1 MKLFISLLIPLLV
14 GAVAGY
20 FTSKGVSTWYVTLNK
35 PSFNPPNW
43 LFGPVWT
50 TLYVLM
56 GVGLYLVW
64 KKPDDTIGRNIA
76 ITIFFI
82 HLVFNFFWSFIFFA
96 WQKPNF
102 AFVEIVMLWLSI
114 VATIYFFYKVDRTAA
129 LIQIP
134 YLCWVSFA
142 TVLNF
147 AIWQLNK

>member
-1 MKLFISLLIPLLV
+1 MKLVISILIPLLV
-14 GAVAGY
+14 GGVAGF
-20 FTSKGVSTWYVTLNK
+20 FTSKGVNTWYLTLNK

-50 TLYVLM
+50 TLYILM

-64 KKPDDTIGRNIA
+64 RKPENVAGRNLAIA
-76 ITIFFI
+76 IFFI
-82 HLVFNFFWSFIFFA
+82 HLALNFFWSFIFFA

-102 AFVEIVMLWLSI
+102 AFVEIILLWLSI
-114 VATIYFFYKVDRTAA
+114 VATFFFFYKIDRTAA

-142 TVLNF
+142 SVLNF